1 MIQHKAYKFRIY
13 PNKEQKILLEKTFG
27 CVRFV
32 YNHYLA
38 LRKEVYA
45 TEKRTFSYKECTKD
59 LVSLKKESSFLKE
72 VDSISLQQS
81 LRHLDHAFGRFFAD
95 RNCGYPRFK
104 SKKDHRVSYTTMC
117 VNGNIR
123 LTGRQIILPKVKG
136 LNIRQHRDIPEGHR
150 LKSVTVSRT
159 PTGKYYVSILC
170 EYEAG
175 ERRENT
181 TLGSTKVIG
190 LDFSM
195 KNLFVSSE
203 EEVQT
208 EEVFLHR
215 YRKMQKKLAKEQ
227 RKLSH
232 CQKGSRR
239 YQKQRQRVARLHER
253 TADQR
258 KDYLHK
264 KSSQIANG
272 WDVVCVEDLDMRG
285 MSGSLHFG
293 KSVHDNGWGM
303 FREFLKYK
311 LEERGKRLVKIS
323 RWYPSSKRCHVCG
336 YIHET
341 LELSDRYWVCE
352 QCGTEHDRDLN
363 ASRNIKEEGIRI
375 LQCA

>member
-38 LRKEVYA
+38 LRKEVYE

-175 ERRENT
+175 ERRE
-181 TLGSTKVIG
+181 KY
-190 LDFSM
+190 DFGQY
-195 KNLFVSSE
+195 E
-203 EEVQT
+203 
-208 EEVFLHR
+208 
-215 YRKMQKKLAKEQ
+215 
-227 RKLSH
+227 
-232 CQKGSRR
+232 
-239 YQKQRQRVARLHER
+239 
-253 TADQR
+253 
-258 KDYLHK
+258 
-264 KSSQIANG
+264 
-272 WDVVCVEDLDMRG
+272 
-285 MSGSLHFG
+285 
-293 KSVHDNGWGM
+293 
-303 FREFLKYK
+303 
-311 LEERGKRLVKIS
+311 
-323 RWYPSSKRCHVCG
+323 
-336 YIHET
+336 
-341 LELSDRYWVCE
+341 SDRTGLLYEEPVCIFGRRSTDRRRIPASLPE
-352 QCGTEHDRDLN
+352 DAEKACKRTKKTVTLSKGKQKVSKTATESG
-363 ASRNIKEEGIRI
+363 A
-375 LQCA
+375 AA